1 MSPYTADSIPERIV
15 SVQRV
20 LVSEL
25 KIGMVTARN
34 VFNAEGKLLLAAG
47 QEVTESYIRRLQDLS
62 IYAIYVRNPYF
73 SDVEIPTIID
83 EETRQSSIQTVK
95 RGLEALR
102 NKRADLAVAE
112 FQQSA
117 RRIVA
122 EIIRNRQAMI
132 HLTEIRAH
140 DDCTFAHSVDVCI
153 LSVLVATAMDYPESR
168 LNELAVGALMHDVGK
183 LQVGQN
189 LLIKPDKL
197 TDEEMVQMRRH
208 PWLGFEILR
217 AQRGQLS
224 IPSIHVALQ
233 HHEKYDG
240 TGYPRGLA
248 GTDIHEFSRIV
259 SIVDVYD
266 AVTSDRPYRKALLP
280 HEAYELMLV
289 SGSQHFD
296 PEILPIFLGKIALYP
311 VGTAVRLNT
320 GDIGVVTLVE
330 PGWPTRPAVRLIM
343 DKHRR
348 LYPGE
353 VTLDMRNHLTVFID
367 QVVDGK
373 SLSNLI

>member
-1 MSPYTADSIPERIV
+1 M
-15 SVQRV
+15 QRV

-34 VFNAEGKLLLAAG
+34 VFSAEGALLLAAG
-47 QEVTESYIRRLQDLS
+47 QEVTESYIRRLQDLA

-73 SDVEIPTIID
+73 SDVEIPTIIS

-95 RGLEALR
+95 RGLDVLR
-102 NKRADLAVAE
+102 AKRADLAVAE
-112 FQQSA
+112 IQQSA

-132 HLTEIRAH
+132 HLTEIRTH

-153 LSVLVATAMDYPESR
+153 LATLVATAMGYAESR

-183 LQVGQN
+183 LQVGQG
-189 LLIKPDKL
+189 LLTKPNQL
-197 TDEEMVQMRRH
+197 TDEEMVLMRGH
-208 PWLGFEILR
+208 PWFGFEILR

-224 IPSIHVALQ
+224 IPAIHVALQ

-266 AVTSDRPYRKALLP
+266 AITSDRPYRKALLP
-280 HEAYELMLV
+280 HEAYELMQV

-296 PEILPIFLGKIALYP
+296 PQILPVFLSKIALYP
-311 VGTAVRLNT
+311 VGTTVRLNT
-320 GDIGVVTLVE
+320 GDIGVVTFVE
-330 PGWPTRPAVRLIM
+330 PSWPTRPVVRLIM

-353 VTLDMRNHLTVFID
+353 ATLDMRNHLTAFID

-373 SLSNLI
+373 SLNNLV

>member
-1 MSPYTADSIPERIV
+1 MSPYTADYIPEKIV

-224 IPSIHVALQ
+224 ISSIHVALQ

-259 SIVDVYD
+259 SMVDVYD

-330 PGWPTRPAVRLIM
+330 PGWPTRPVVRLIM